1 MSDLDSPE
9 IKAAIADAVKSAV
22 EEATQGLKTKNTELA
37 AKLKLATKNA
47 EISPDDYNRLKD
59 ENEKLSEQIEQANK
73 QLKLG
78 VSEYD
83 KLKKNYEDEVKFS
96 SNMFVDNQ
104 LADAFSKSGVK
115 PELSKAVKAML
126 ASQVSIKTEG
136 ETRAAVIGDKPI
148 MDYVTEWAKSDE
160 GKHFIAA
167 PANSGGGAQGGNKST
182 GQATMQRA
190 AFDGLSPKDR
200 ATKMSEGVVLTD

>member
-1 MSDLDSPE
+1 MSELDTPE
-9 IKAAIADAVKSAV
+9 VKAAIADAVKSAV
-22 EEATQGLKTKNTELA
+22 EEATQGLKAKNTELA

-59 ENEKLSEQIEQANK
+59 ENEKLTEQIEQANK

-83 KLKKNYEDEVKFS
+83 KLKKSFESESKFVS
-96 SNMFVDNQ
+96 SLLVDNG
-104 LADAFSKSGVK
+104 LSDAIVKAGVK

-126 ASQVSIKTEG
+126 ASQVSIKVEG
-136 ETRAAVIGDKPI
+136 ETRAAVIGDKSVS
-148 MDYVTEWAKSDE
+148 DYVTEWAKSDE

-167 PANSGGGAQGGNKST
+167 PANSGGGANGGGGSPSNTNLTSVQKI
-182 GQATMQRA
+182 A
-190 AFDGLSPKDR
+190 AGLKALS
-200 ATKMSEGVVLTD
+200 